1 MPHDGPPG
9 TATLTLP
16 PAAPN
21 STGGAVTPAP
31 GGTSLAAARASASRS
46 TGTSSSTAASP
57 APSRVEAMVAAARRR
72 RRLQTALPWLI
83 ILGSFL
89 LWEVVCRGFAIPQ
102 FVLPPPSDVAASM
115 VRWWQPLLE
124 NSWQTLMTT
133 LVGFAFAIVFGLLLG
148 VAIGSSS
155 LLYAGLYPLLIA
167 FNSVPKV
174 AVVPILVIWFGIG
187 TVPAVITAFLISF
200 FPIVVNVATGIAT
213 VEPEL
218 RDVLR
223 ALGARPSDIIRKVGL
238 PRAMPY
244 FFASLKIAITV
255 AFVGSIMAETVAAN
269 KGIGHLMI
277 LASSRFDVPLVFA
290 GLIVTGI
297 MGVAM
302 YAIAVA
308 IEQRTTGWAMRGQDG
323 PQVVPGG

>member
-1 MPHDGPPG
+1 MPPD
-9 TATLTLP
+9 T
-16 PAAPN
+16 
-21 STGGAVTPAP
+21 VTPAITRK
-31 GGTSLAAARASASRS
+31 GEANAR
-46 TGTSSSTAASP
+46 
-57 APSRVEAMVAAARRR
+57 RVEALIAAGRRR
-72 RRLQTALPWLI
+72 KRLQRLLPWLI
-83 ILGSFL
+83 LIGTFL
-89 LWEVVCRGFAIPQ
+89 VWEIVVRAMKIPA
-102 FVLPPPSDVAASM
+102 FVLPAPTDIFASM
-115 VRWWQPLLE
+115 VKWWWPLVD
-124 NSWQTLMTT
+124 NAWQTLMTT
-133 LVGFAFAIVFGLLLG
+133 LVGFALAIVFGLALG
-148 VAIGSSS
+148 VAIGSST
-155 LLYAGLYPLLIA
+155 LLYHGLYPLLIG

-187 TVPAVITAFLISF
+187 TVPAIITAFLISF

-223 ALGARPSDIIRKVGL
+223 ALGARPTDIIRKVGL

-297 MGVAM
+297 MGVVM
-302 YAIAVA
+302 YALAVMV
-308 IEQRTTGWAMRGQDG
+308 EERTTGWAMRGQAEQ
-323 PQVVPGG
+323 QVTPLGGV

>member
-1 MPHDGPPG
+1 MPFESP
-9 TATLTLP
+9 
-16 PAAPN
+16 
-21 STGGAVTPAP
+21 
-31 GGTSLAAARASASRS
+31 SRS
-46 TGTSSSTAASP
+46 SGPSAAQ
-57 APSRVEAMVAAARRR
+57 RRIEAMAAAARRR
-72 RRLQTALPWLI
+72 RRLQVALPWLI
-83 ILGSFL
+83 IIGTFL
-89 LWEVVCRGFAIPQ
+89 LWELVCRVFDIPPFILPAPSAIAQ
-102 FVLPPPSDVAASM
+102 SM
-115 VRWWQPLLE
+115 VKWWVPLLE

-133 LVGFAFAIVFGLLLG
+133 LIGFALAIVFGLLLG
-148 VAIGSSS
+148 VAIGSST
-155 LLYAGLYPLLIA
+155 LLYHGLYPLLIA

-187 TVPAVITAFLISF
+187 TIPAVITAFLISF

-255 AFVGSIMAETVAAN
+255 AFVGSIIAETVAAN
-269 KGIGHLMI
+269 KGIGHLMM

-290 GLIVTGI
+290 GLIVTGV
-297 MGVAM
+297 MGVLM
-302 YAIAVA
+302 YVVAVA
-308 IEQRTTGWAMRGQDG
+308 IENRTTGWAMRGQDSG
-323 PQVVPGG
+323 QVSVAGV

>member
-1 MPHDGPPG
+1 MPDD
-9 TATLTLP
+9 TAAIRT
-16 PAAPN
+16 N
-21 STGGAVTPAP
+21 STPEGM
-31 GGTSLAAARASASRS
+31 
-46 TGTSSSTAASP
+46 SP
-57 APSRVEAMVAAARRR
+57 EALKRLQDMAAAARRR
-72 RRLQTALPWLI
+72 RRLQAWLPWLVI
-83 ILGSFL
+83 IGMFL
-89 LWEVVCRGFAIPQ
+89 VWEAAVQAFNVPT
-102 FVLPPPSDVAASM
+102 FVLPAPSDIAASM
-115 VRWWQPLLE
+115 VKWWRPLLD

-133 LVGFAFAIVFGLLLG
+133 LIGFGFAIVFGLLLG
-148 VAIGSSS
+148 IAIGSST
-155 LLYAGLYPLLIA
+155 LLYHGLYPLLIG
-167 FNSVPKV
+167 FNSIPKV

-223 ALGARPSDIIRKVGL
+223 ALGARHVDIIKKVGL

-244 FFASLKIAITV
+244 FFASLKISITV
-255 AFVGSIMAETVAAN
+255 AFVGSIIAETVAAN

-290 GLIVTGI
+290 GLMVTAI

-302 YAIAVA
+302 YVAAVTL
-308 IEQRTTGWAMRGQDG
+308 ENRTTGWATRGQNDQQ
-323 PQVVPGG
+323 QVTFGGA

>member
-1 MPHDGPPG
+1 MPPETGP
-9 TATLTLP
+9 
-16 PAAPN
+16 
-21 STGGAVTPAP
+21 S
-31 GGTSLAAARASASRS
+31 AAR
-46 TGTSSSTAASP
+46 GAAN
-57 APSRVEAMVAAARRR
+57 ARRVEAMATAARRR
-72 RRLQTALPWLI
+72 RRLQRLLPWLV

-89 LWEVVCRGFAIPQ
+89 LWEAVVRGFAIDA
-102 FVLPPPSDVAASM
+102 FILPAPSAILASM
-115 VRWWQPLLE
+115 IQWWQPLLE
-124 NSWQTLMTT
+124 NAWQTLMTT
-133 LVGFAFAIVFGLLLG
+133 LIGFGLAIVFGLLLG
-148 VAIGSSS
+148 VAIGSSA
-155 LLYAGLYPLLIA
+155 LLYHGLYPLLIG

-187 TVPAVITAFLISF
+187 TVPAIITAFLISF

-223 ALGARPSDIIRKVGL
+223 ALGARRTDIIRKVGL

-255 AFVGSIMAETVAAN
+255 AFVGSILAETVGSN
-269 KGIGHLMI
+269 SGIGQLMM

-290 GLIVTGI
+290 GLMVTAI

-302 YAIAVA
+302 YAVAVA
-308 IEQRTTGWAMRGQDG
+308 IEERTTGWAMRGQADQG
-323 PQVVPGG
+323 VASVPGG

>member
-1 MPHDGPPG
+1 MPRDGIPG
-9 TATLTLP
+9 
-16 PAAPN
+16 
-21 STGGAVTPAP
+21 
-31 GGTSLAAARASASRS
+31 
-46 TGTSSSTAASP
+46 P
-57 APSRVEAMVAAARRR
+57 APSRIEAMAAAARRR
-72 RRLQTALPWLI
+72 RRLQRWLPWII
-83 ILGSFL
+83 ILGTFVV
-89 LWEVVCRGFAIPQ
+89 WEIVCRAFQIPQ
-102 FVLPPPSDVAASM
+102 FILPPPSDIAMSM
-115 VRWWQPLLE
+115 VKWWRPLLE
-124 NSWQTLMTT
+124 NSWQTLVTT
-133 LVGFAFAIVFGLLLG
+133 LIGFGFAIVFGLLLG
-148 VAIGSSS
+148 VAIGSSTV
-155 LLYAGLYPLLIA
+155 LYHGLYPLLIA

-223 ALGARPSDIIRKVGL
+223 ALGARPVDIIRKVGL

-255 AFVGSIMAETVAAN
+255 AFVGSIIAETVASN
-269 KGIGHLMI
+269 NGIGHLMI

-290 GLIVTGI
+290 GLIVTGV
-297 MGVAM
+297 MGVLM
-302 YAIAVA
+302 YAVAVA

-323 PQVVPGG
+323 PQVAPGG